1 MKKVARLGYVE
12 EEPDEILGEKP
23 YLHCLGHGGKTDQ
36 MDEMQDV
43 VANATAA
50 TAELLLAP
58 PRAVNGACPRR
69 VVRAGDRRAAARRGQ
84 AARRL

>member
-12 EEPDEILGEKP
+12 EEPDERLGEKP
-23 YLHCLGHGGKTDQ
+23 YLHCLGRGGRTDQ
-36 MDEMQDV
+36 MDEMRDV

-58 PRAVNGACPRR
+58 PRAVSGACYT
-69 VVRAGDRRAAARRGQ
+69 AGVASR
-84 AARRL
+84 